1 MSVCV
6 CVCVY
11 THIHIPVTHMK
22 KKRETWLIKATMRY
36 HFASTKMAIIKKTDI
51 NKQVRMWR
59 N

>member
-1 MSVCV
+1 M
-6 CVCVY
+6 Y